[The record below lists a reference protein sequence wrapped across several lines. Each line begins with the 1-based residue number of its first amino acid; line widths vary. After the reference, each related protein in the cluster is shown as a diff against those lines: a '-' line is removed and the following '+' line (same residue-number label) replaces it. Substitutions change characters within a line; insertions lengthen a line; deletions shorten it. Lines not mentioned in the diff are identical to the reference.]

1 MSNQPI
7 SKKQRTELVD
17 VLLAYSG
24 TPRHRLYE
32 YPHRDN
38 DSDRYIANAEAVLD
52 KILSALAQ
60 MNQSAAAGNALVL
73 EKLRSLAANTGD
85 FMVHSAAETV
95 TLLNRVKDQPTPAG
109 WEAGAI
115 TLDEWRKLDYDG
127 KHSLLDKA
135 KATCDRFDTADFAFQ
150 GQRDDGFN
158 HRTAVRIPVGNTDHN
173 WVLADRNGRLQR
185 LHAWSL
191 WVMEFSP
198 AWATDN
204 T

>member
-7 SKKQRTELVD
+7 SKRQRTDLVD

-24 TPRHRLYE
+24 TPRHHLYE

-60 MNQSAAAGNALVL
+60 TSQSAAAGNALVM
-73 EKLRSLAANTGD
+73 EKLRRLAANTGD
-85 FMVHSAAETV
+85 FMVHSAAETI
-95 TLLNRVKDQPTPAG
+95 TLLNQVKYQPTPAG
-109 WEAGAI
+109 WEAGSIA
-115 TLDEWRKLDYDG
+115 LDEWRKLAYDA
-127 KHSLLDKA
+127 KLFRLDDA

-150 GQRDDGFN
+150 GQHDDGFS
-158 HRTAVRIPVGNTDHN
+158 HRTAVRIPAGDTDHH

-185 LHAWSL
+185 LHAWDL
-191 WVMEFSP
+191 WVMEFNP
-198 AWATDN
+198 AWAADN